1 MWSKQLFY
9 WQMQL
14 NMNYTAHHNSN
25 TTLFLTNTQDK
36 KLNAIKK
43 NPYPSSH
50 TWLRSV
56 IDSVLCAVYT
66 CCGLDGKIVK
76 YSMFSKTGKP
86 AWVLLFLHCA
96 LGNSHI
102 WLRNGS
108 VLTLVDQ

>member
-1 MWSKQLFY
+1 
-9 WQMQL
+9 MQL

-25 TTLFLTNTQDK
+25 TTLFLSKHTRQK
-36 KLNAIKK
+36 ANAIKK
-43 NPYPSSH
+43 TPYPSSH
-50 TWLRSV
+50 TWLWSV
-56 IDSVLCAVYT
+56 TDSVLCALYT
-66 CCGLDGKIVK
+66 CCALDGKIVK

-102 WLRNGS
+102 WLRNGP